1 MRDYTEIEYEEQ
13 YWRPERNR
21 GSNLASGIKWLLIGA
36 GIGAGVGLLLAPVSG
51 SDLRSAI
58 AHGCRRAITSISGGL
73 SRGTQELRTHG
84 SNLLNFNR
92 HHAG

>member
-13 YWRPERNR
+13 YWRPERDS

-36 GIGAGVGLLLAPVSG
+36 GIGAGVGLLLAPASG

-58 AHGCRRAITSISGGL
+58 AHGCRRVLSGIGSGI
-73 SRGTQELRTHG
+73 SRGTQELREHG
-84 SNLLNFNR
+84 SNLLNFSR
-92 HHAG
+92 HQAG